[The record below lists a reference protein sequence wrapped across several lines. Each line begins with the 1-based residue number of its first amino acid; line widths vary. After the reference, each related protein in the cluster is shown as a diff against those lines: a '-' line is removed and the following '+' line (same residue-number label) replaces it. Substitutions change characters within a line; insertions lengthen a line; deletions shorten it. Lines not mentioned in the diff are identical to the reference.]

1 MNKIYALKYS
11 SLTGG
16 LIAVS
21 ELTRRVS
28 QCTRK
33 RLFASCALLSVIS
46 SPVSV
51 ASQLYT
57 DNFWVRDYLDLA
69 QNKGAFKA
77 GAKDIYITTK

>member
-1 MNKIYALKYS
+1 MNNIYALKYS

-33 RLFASCALLSVIS
+33 RLFASCA
-46 SPVSV
+46 
-51 ASQLYT
+51 
-57 DNFWVRDYLDLA
+57 
-69 QNKGAFKA
+69 
-77 GAKDIYITTK
+77 